1 LLHFSIFGTHI
12 STNKK
17 DFLKKIFS
25 QTFFLFNDSEEKLKY
40 VNSGSQA
47 LNKMEQC
54 PLCCEAQSST
64 GALEVHIKKIHPQRN
79 VAIQVVQ

>member
-1 LLHFSIFGTHI
+1 L
-12 STNKK
+12 
-17 DFLKKIFS
+17 

-54 PLCCEAQSST
+54 PLCCETQPST
-64 GALEVHIKKIHPQRN
+64 GALAVHIKKIHPQRN
-79 VAIQVVQ
+79 VAMQVMQ